1 MRPYSMDLRE
11 RVAATVDEGQRS
23 QHEIARLFRVSLSF
37 VSRLLKRRRQRGT
50 LAPEPH
56 GGGPHRVLGA
66 ADRWRLAGLVAEHN
80 DDTLE
85 ELRQRGGFTCSLTT
99 IWRELRRRGLTR
111 KKKSPHAEQRE
122 RPDVQAKRRSFR
134 RRVRRV
140 EPGRLRFVD
149 ESGVNKAMTRA
160 YAWAPRG
167 QRAVGKASAKWAS
180 FTTVAARSK
189 ETLDTALGEAL
200 ERVTPQDII
209 GWFQHAG
216 LCATHG

>member
-1 MRPYSMDLRE
+1 
-11 RVAATVDEGQRS
+11 
-23 QHEIARLFRVSLSF
+23 
-37 VSRLLKRRRQRGT
+37 
-50 LAPEPH
+50 
-56 GGGPHRVLGA
+56 VLGA
-66 ADRWRLAGLVAEHN
+66 AERWRLWKLVDEHN

-167 QRAVGKASAKWAS
+167 QRAVGKAPAKWAS